1 VPWGETS
8 IMSLRREFVMLA
20 KQEGTNFRALCRRF
34 GIQPRIGYKW
44 LKRYAEEGEAG
55 LADRSR
61 RPQHSPGRTPAETEA
76 MLVAVRHQN
85 PCWGGRKLRRRL
97 GDLGVREVPSASTIT
112 AVLHRHQLIDADES
126 AKHRAFLR
134 FEHAV
139 PNELWQMDFK
149 GHFAT
154 AGGRCHPLTML
165 DDHSRFALAVSAC
178 GNERRATVEA
188 VMTDVFR
195 RYGLPDRMLMDNGP
209 PWGSDDHPPWTK
221 LTAWLLRLGV
231 GVAHGRP
238 YHPQT
243 QGKDERF
250 HRTLNTEVI
259 GRRAWRDLADCQAAF
274 DAWRH
279 VYNAERPHE
288 ALGLDTPA
296 TRYRVSR
303 RSFPESLPVIDDGAG
318 AIVRKVQDKGKIS
331 FANRTWLVGK
341 AFQGQPVALRR
352 TTVDGR
358 YDVVFCQHKIAE
370 LDLRE
375 TEP

>member
-1 VPWGETS
+1 
-8 IMSLRREFVMLA
+8 MSLRREFVMLA
-20 KQEGTNFRALCRRF
+20 RQEGTNFRALCRRF
-34 GIQPRIGYKW
+34 GVQPRIGYKW
-44 LKRYAEEGEAG
+44 LERYAQEGEAG
-55 LADRSR
+55 LADRAR
-61 RPQHSPGRTPAETEA
+61 RPQRSPTRTPAEIEA
-76 MLVAVRHQN
+76 MTLAVRGQH

-97 GDLGVREVPSASTIT
+97 IDLGVRTVPSASTIT
-112 AVLHRHQLIDADES
+112 AILHRHNLIATEES
-126 AKHRAFLR
+126 AKHRAFVR
-134 FEHAV
+134 FEHAA

-165 DDHSRFALAVSAC
+165 DDHSRFALTVSAC
-178 GNERRATVEA
+178 ADERRATVAA
-188 VMTDVFR
+188 VLTDVFR
-195 RYGLPDRMLMDNGP
+195 RYGLPDRMLMDNGS
-209 PWGSDDHPPWTK
+209 PWGADDDAPWTK

-250 HRTLNTEVI
+250 HRTLLAEVI

-288 ALGLDTPA
+288 ALGLATPA
-296 TRYRVSR
+296 TRYQISR
-303 RSFPESLPVIDDGAG
+303 RSFPECLPVIDYGAG
-318 AIVRKVQDKGKIS
+318 AIVRKVHDKGEIYFADRMWRIS
-331 FANRTWLVGK
+331 K
-341 AFQGQPVALRR
+341 AFQGQPVALRP

-375 TEP
+375 ADV